1 MYQQRRKAS
10 IEEGTSR
17 AAYKLVIRRRLTSS
31 SQEEGRPI
39 GGYIGAL
46 TGISHLSG
54 AILVEKIVVVCPTS
68 MSQSSS
74 YYYQIAASTL
84 LLESFEILSY

>member
-10 IEEGTSR
+10 IAGTSR
-17 AAYKLVIRRRLTSS
+17 AAYKLEIRRRLTSS
-31 SQEEGRPI
+31 SQEERRPI

-46 TGISHLSG
+46 TGTSHRSG
-54 AILVEKIVVVCPTS
+54 TILVEKLVVVCPTS

-74 YYYQIAASTL
+74 YYYHIAASTH
-84 LLESFEILSY
+84 LESFEILSY